1 MSRVLDMKSVE
12 KTELEKI
19 GKDLLLKIEP
29 KYGTMQQPK
38 YIEMYSLMNNTLVL
52 PFAYNSGLA
61 RPSREQLAVRNFEF
75 SGVLREPQ
83 VVVKNEAIKALNSTG
98 SVMVACYPGF
108 GKTCLAIHIA
118 SKIKM
123 KTLILCHRIV
133 LIKQWEKAI
142 NTFAKEAT
150 IQVINSN
157 SVKKNV
163 DFYIVNPSIVSK
175 KGVEF
180 FKDIGFVVCD
190 EAHLIMAEKVS
201 ECMKYLYPRYLLG
214 LSATPYRTDGL
225 NALLDLY
232 FGKIKIERKLYRPHI
247 VYKISTGI
255 KPDVKLNKMGKVDWG
270 SVIDSQSNNVSRN
283 EMIIKV
289 IKRFPENVFL
299 VLCKRVS
306 QANYLIQRLNMEK
319 ESVTSLVG
327 LNQEYEQK
335 SRILV
340 GTVGKTG
347 VGFDHPRL
355 NSLILAADVE
365 NYFIQ
370 YLGRVFR
377 RQDTVPVIFD
387 IVDNFG
393 LLGKHFNT
401 RKQVYIEHGGE
412 IKDFKLE

>member
-1 MSRVLDMKSVE
+1 MKTANQSD
-12 KTELEKI
+12 LEQV
-19 GKDLLLKIEP
+19 GKDLVIRVEP
-29 KYGTMQQPK
+29 KYGGFGQPK
-38 YIEMYSLMNNTLVL
+38 MVELCFLDGNRLIV
-52 PFAYNSGLA
+52 PFAYKKEIN
-61 RPSREQLAVRNFEF
+61 RPGREQFGSVNFNF

-83 VVVKNEAIKALNSTG
+83 VVVKNEAIKALNNTG
-98 SVMVACYPGF
+98 SIMIACYPGF
-108 GKTCLAIHIA
+108 GKTCLAINIA

-123 KTLILCHRIV
+123 KTLIICHRIV

-142 NTFAKEAT
+142 NTFARGAT
-150 IQVINSN
+150 IQVVNSG
-157 SVKKNV
+157 SLKKNV
-163 DFYIVNPSIVSK
+163 DFYIINPTTVSK
-175 KGVEF
+175 KGVDF

-201 ECMKYLYPRYLLG
+201 ECMRFLFPRYVLG

-225 NALLDLY
+225 NAMIDFY
-232 FGKIKIERKLYRPHI
+232 FGKEKIIRKLYRPHI

-270 SVIDSQSNNVSRN
+270 SVIDSQSNHVERN
-283 EMIIKV
+283 EMIIKL

-299 VLCKRVS
+299 VLCKRIS
-306 QANYLIQRLNMEK
+306 QANYLVKRLEMEK
-319 ESVTSLVG
+319 ESVTSLIGV
-327 LNQEYEQK
+327 NQEYEQK

-355 NSLILAADVE
+355 NSMILAADVE

-377 RQDTVPVIFD
+377 RQDTIPVIFD

-401 RKQVYIEHGGE
+401 RKSVYVEHGGE
-412 IKDFKLE
+412 IKDFSL